1 MTAFLTH
8 FTIEF
13 QTGIRNK
20 TLLLMNYLFPL
31 SFYLMMGLIMTQIN
45 PLFTD
50 TMIPAMII
58 FAALVTTQ
66 LGMPEPLVTAR
77 EAGIFRSFKINGV
90 PALSILAIPALSTL
104 MHLTVVSLII
114 VGTATLFFNAP
125 PPIDWAG
132 FALVYLA
139 LTVAL
144 SGLGLLIGVVSPNSR
159 VTVLFSQLVFL
170 PSMLI
175 GGLMMPYDMLPE
187 TIGKVAQ
194 VFPATQAMNAFRALA
209 MGLTADF
216 DPLRSVVILLAG
228 GLFAFGLA
236 VYLFNWDSKNNG
248 QRKPWLALFA
258 LVPYLVSLF

>member
-8 FTIEF
+8 FSVEF

-31 SFYLMMGLIMTQIN
+31 GFYLMMGLIMTQIN

-50 TMIPAMII
+50 TMVPAMVI
-58 FAALVTTQ
+58 FTALVITQ

-104 MHLTVVSLII
+104 LHLSVVSLII
-114 VGTATLFFNAP
+114 VGTATPFFNAQAP
-125 PPIDWAG
+125 VDWIG
-132 FALVYLA
+132 FVGVYLA
-139 LTVAL
+139 VAIAL

-175 GGLMMPYDMLPE
+175 GGLMMPFDMLPE
-187 TIGKVAQ
+187 TIGRIAQ
-194 VFPATQAMNAFRALA
+194 TLPATQAMNAFKALA
-209 MGLTADF
+209 MGMAADF
-216 DPLRSVVILLAG
+216 DPIRSVVILLVG
-228 GLFAFGLA
+228 GLIAFGLA
-236 VYLFNWDSKNNG
+236 LYLFNWDSKNNG
-248 QRKPWLALFA
+248 QRKPWLAVLA
-258 LVPYLVSLF
+258 LVPYLIGLL